1 MGVFLQSLRNG
12 GPSHAVEKSEEGFAV
27 VRRRSADRAAFNR
40 LAREVMEHSG
50 DDYVA
55 LPRYDGP
62 TNYDRVF
69 IIPIDG

>member
-1 MGVFLQSLRNG
+1 MGVFLQSLRDG

-27 VRRRSADRAAFNR
+27 VPRRKADRAAFNR
-40 LAREVMEHSG
+40 LVREVMEHSG

-62 TNYDRVF
+62 SNYDRVF
-69 IIPIDG
+69 IIPLES

>member
-1 MGVFLQSLRNG
+1 MGVFLQSLRDG
-12 GPSHAVEKSEEGFAV
+12 GPSHAVEKSDDGFAV
-27 VRRRSADRAAFNR
+27 VPRRPVDRAAFNR

-62 TNYDRVF
+62 ANYDRVF
-69 IIPIDG
+69 IIPIEG

>member
-1 MGVFLQSLRNG
+1 MGVFLQSLKDG
-12 GPSHAVEKSEEGFAV
+12 GPSYAVEQSDEGFAV
-27 VRRRSADRAAFNR
+27 VRKRRADRAAFNQ

-50 DDYVA
+50 DEYVA